1 MGFTFLLNKS
11 LEDEK
16 GIPKKKKRK
25 KRKVNYVP
33 DDDDEKK
40 VLFQKGTEEC
50 GTILIFSELH
60 K

>member
-1 MGFTFLLNKS
+1 MGFTFLLKKS

-16 GIPKKKKRK
+16 GIPKKNKK
-25 KRKVNYVP
+25 KVNYVP

-50 GTILIFSELH
+50 ETILIFSELH